1 MLYIFNKD
9 DILLEVL
16 DLDDIEEDTMDRQI
30 NSTYKYEI
38 KLV

>member
-30 NSTYKYEI
+30 NST
-38 KLV
+38 